1 MAQVVLE
8 GVNKTYPNG
17 VRAVRELSLAIAD
30 GELIVLVGPS
40 GCGKTTTLRLIAGL
54 ETPTSGTIRIDGR
67 VVNGEL
73 PHRRDVA
80 MVFQRPALYP
90 HLNVRQNLG
99 FGLAL
104 RDGGWPW
111 ASRAQLRRRSERV
124 ARTAQLL
131 ELSDLLDRR
140 PNELSGGQQQ
150 RAALGR
156 ALVREPAV
164 FLLDEPLSNLD
175 ARLRMEMRREL
186 LLLHRRLTATMVYV
200 THDQDEALTLG
211 DRVVLLDR
219 GVVQQA
225 DSPQAVYDRPMN
237 RQVAAFV
244 GWPPMNFLQG
254 RLVEDESR
262 LCLKR
267 GAGALILAERQ
278 NEWQAFVGREVVLGI
293 RPEKVRMSAAES
305 PGSPMTAE
313 VLLVER
319 AGAFGLATLRYG
331 EWTVTA
337 RLEGTSS
344 PPEGSQAAVGFDLVQ
359 AHLFDAETGRV
370 LSSASNRVA

>member
-8 GVNKTYPNG
+8 GVHKTYPNG
-17 VRAVRELSLAIAD
+17 VRAVRELSLTIAD
-30 GELIVLVGPS
+30 GELLVLVGPS

-67 VVNGEL
+67 VVNGEP

-111 ASRAQLRRRSERV
+111 ASQARLMERRERV
-124 ARTAQLL
+124 TQTAQLL
-131 ELSDLLDRR
+131 ELSDLLERT

-156 ALVREPAV
+156 ALVRKPAV

-186 LLLHRRLTATMVYV
+186 LLLHRRLAATMVYV

-211 DRVVLLDR
+211 DRVVVLDK

-225 DSPQAVYDRPMN
+225 DSPRALYDRPIS

-244 GWPPMNFLQG
+244 SWPPMNFLEG
-254 RLVEDESR
+254 RLIEESGC
-262 LCLKR
+262 LSLKR
-267 GAGALILAERQ
+267 GKMALPLAERQ
-278 NEWQAFVGREVVLGI
+278 DEWRGFVGREVVLGI
-293 RPEKVRMSAAES
+293 GPEKVRICAKE
-305 PGSPMTAE
+305 SPMTAE
-313 VLLVER
+313 VRLVER
-319 AGAFGLATLRYG
+319 IGAFRLATLRCG
-331 EWTVTA
+331 EWTITA
-337 RLEGTSS
+337 RLEGTSH
-344 PPEGSQAAVGFDLVQ
+344 PAEGSQAAVGFDLVQ
-359 AHLFDAETGRV
+359 AHLFDAATGRV
-370 LSSASNRVA
+370 LSSGRVGL

>member
-1 MAQVVLE
+1 MAEVVLE
-8 GVNKTYPNG
+8 CVSKTYPNG
-17 VRAVRELSLAIAD
+17 VRAVRDLSLTIAD

-67 VVNGEL
+67 VVNGEP

-111 ASRAQLRRRSERV
+111 ASQTRLAERRERV

-186 LLLHRRLTATMVYV
+186 LLLHRRLAATMVYV

-211 DRVVLLDR
+211 DRVVLLDK

-225 DSPQAVYDRPMN
+225 DRPQALYDRPMS

-244 GWPPMNFLQG
+244 GWPPMNLLEG
-254 RLVEDESR
+254 RLVEESGC
-262 LCLKR
+262 LCLKH
-267 GAGALILAERQ
+267 GEMVLPLAERQ
-278 NEWQAFVGREVVLGI
+278 HEWQAFVGREVVLGI
-293 RPEKVRMSAAES
+293 RPEQVRISATES
-305 PGSPMTAE
+305 PRSPMTAE
-313 VLLVER
+313 VRLVER
-319 AGAFGLATLRYG
+319 AGSNHLATLRYG
-331 EWTVTA
+331 EWMVTA
-337 RLEGTSS
+337 RLEGTS
-344 PPEGSQAAVGFDLVQ
+344 PAPEGTQAAVEFVLVQ

-370 LSSASNRVA
+370 LSSGRSDG

>member
-1 MAQVVLE
+1 MAEVVLE
-8 GVNKTYPNG
+8 GVCKTYPNG
-17 VRAVRELSLAIAD
+17 VRAVNDLSLTIAD
-30 GELIVLVGPS
+30 GELVVLVGPS

-54 ETPTSGTIRIDGR
+54 ETPTSGTIRINGR
-67 VVNGEL
+67 VVNREP

-90 HLNVRQNLG
+90 HLDVRKNLA
-99 FGLAL
+99 FGLSL

-111 ASRAQLRRRSERV
+111 ASRARRTERRERV

-156 ALVREPAV
+156 ALMREPAV

-175 ARLRMEMRREL
+175 ARLRLEMRREL
-186 LLLHRRLTATMVYV
+186 LLLHRRLAATMVYV

-211 DRVVLLDR
+211 DRVVLLDK
-219 GVVQQA
+219 GVMQQA
-225 DSPQAVYDRPMN
+225 DRPQAMYDRPAS

-244 GWPPMNFLQG
+244 GWPQMNFLAGRVVEQG
-254 RLVEDESR
+254 GGLT
-262 LCLKR
+262 LKR
-267 GAGALILAERQ
+267 GATALPLTERRQ
-278 NEWQAFVGREVVLGI
+278 EWQAFVGREVVLGI
-293 RPEKVRMSAAES
+293 RPEQIRVLATASSAAL
-305 PGSPMTAE
+305 PTAE
-313 VLLVER
+313 VQFVER
-319 AGAFGLATLRYG
+319 TGAFRLATLQYG

-344 PPEGSQAAVGFDLVQ
+344 MPEGTQAGVEFILVQ
-359 AHLFDAETGRV
+359 AHLFDAATGRV
-370 LSSASNRVA
+370 LSPD